1 MEERGLFMEL
11 GKRQLVKDD
20 SGGHHLAHRPEAMKK
35 HRSGKF

>member
-1 MEERGLFMEL
+1 MEM
-11 GKRQLVKDD
+11 GKRQLDLAKDD